1 MNVLLEILGFLS
13 LGVIVVVYFSLKF
26 RHDYLR
32 QKLLNRMTS
41 DEVEQMNK
49 TDLDFWSFL
58 K

>member
-49 TDLDFWSFL
+49 TLDFWSFL